1 MIAPVHLLSIAV
13 LTGVLSLCVLGSLA
27 RSGMAG
33 IRETIRAN
41 LLTLLAFFL
50 FGLQATEAPRWAS
63 ILLPN
68 MLISL
73 ALCAYYTGVR
83 RLLGQRVP
91 RRLMGVACA
100 AAWLALVGY
109 TYLDSQV
116 APRIVAMSTLQMGFM
131 FAVAVAVARGVPAN
145 RSRYSYYFVW
155 SVAMISGLTCALR
168 SILFATGVAQADFL
182 LQPTTWNIVFMT
194 LGVLAM
200 PCLTLGTIMII
211 HDRML
216 ADREHEASTDFLT
229 GLMSRKAWWL
239 QAERYCAQALR
250 TRRPLSLLLLDID
263 HFKRINDTHGH
274 AAGDAVLRHFGLLA
288 TATLRTGDHLGRVG
302 GRGIQ
307 RAVRRHAQRRGAG
320 GGATAAGFGAAHAL
334 RPRRQYHCVYL
345 QCRGGGLVA
354 GREPAGVFRARRP
367 HAVRGQAGR
376 TQSRAWAGHAPG
388 RARAAAGGR
397 LTWRRARRGG
407 DTVQL
412 SLREARVS
420 CFMMRSFSRCQS
432 FSRAVSRLSNSFLPR
447 PSAKSSL
454 MRPFL

>member
-100 AAWLALVGY
+100 AAWLALVAY

-302 GRGIQ
+302 GEEFSVLFADMRSDAVLEVAQ
-307 RAVRRHAQRRGAG
+307 RLLDSVRRTPCAHG
-320 GGATAAGFGAAHAL
+320 GSTIAYTFS
-334 RPRRQYHCVYL
+334 
-345 QCRGGGLVA
+345 
-354 GREPAGVFRARRP
+354 AGVVDWLPGENLQAFFERADRMLY
-367 HAVRGQAGR
+367 AAKQAGR
-376 TQSRAWAGHAPG
+376 NRVLGPGMHQAERAPLPV
-388 RARAAAGGR
+388 AA
-397 LTWRRARRGG
+397 
-407 DTVQL
+407 
-412 SLREARVS
+412 
-420 CFMMRSFSRCQS
+420 
-432 FSRAVSRLSNSFLPR
+432 
-447 PSAKSSL
+447 
-454 MRPFL
+454 

>member
-41 LLTLLAFFL
+41 LLTLLAVFL

-302 GRGIQ
+302 GEEFSVLFADMRSDAVLEVAQ
-307 RAVRRHAQRRGAG
+307 RLLDSVRRTPCAHG
-320 GGATAAGFGAAHAL
+320 GSTIAYTFS
-334 RPRRQYHCVYL
+334 
-345 QCRGGGLVA
+345 
-354 GREPAGVFRARRP
+354 AGVVDWLPGENLQAFFERADRMLY
-367 HAVRGQAGR
+367 AAKQAGR
-376 TQSRAWAGHAPG
+376 NRVLGPGMHQAERAPLPV
-388 RARAAAGGR
+388 AA
-397 LTWRRARRGG
+397 
-407 DTVQL
+407 
-412 SLREARVS
+412 
-420 CFMMRSFSRCQS
+420 
-432 FSRAVSRLSNSFLPR
+432 
-447 PSAKSSL
+447 
-454 MRPFL
+454 

>member
-50 FGLQATEAPRWAS
+50 FGLQATEAPRWLS
-63 ILLPN
+63 VLLPN
-68 MLISL
+68 MLVSL
-73 ALCAYYTGVR
+73 ALCAYYTGIR

-131 FAVAVAVARGVPAN
+131 FAVAVAVARGLPAN

-168 SILFATGVAQADFL
+168 AMLFATGVAQADFL

-302 GRGIQ
+302 GEEFSVLFADMRSDAVLEVAQ
-307 RAVRRHAQRRGAG
+307 RLLDSVRRTPCAHG
-320 GGATAAGFGAAHAL
+320 GSTIAYTFS
-334 RPRRQYHCVYL
+334 
-345 QCRGGGLVA
+345 
-354 GREPAGVFRARRP
+354 AGVVDWLPGENLQAFFERADRMLY
-367 HAVRGQAGR
+367 AAKQAGR
-376 TQSRAWAGHAPG
+376 NRVLGPGMHQAERAPLPV
-388 RARAAAGGR
+388 AA
-397 LTWRRARRGG
+397 
-407 DTVQL
+407 
-412 SLREARVS
+412 
-420 CFMMRSFSRCQS
+420 
-432 FSRAVSRLSNSFLPR
+432 
-447 PSAKSSL
+447 
-454 MRPFL
+454 

>member
-302 GRGIQ
+302 GEEFSVLFADMRSDAVLEVAQ
-307 RAVRRHAQRRGAG
+307 RLLDSVRRTPCAHG
-320 GGATAAGFGAAHAL
+320 GSTIAYTFS
-334 RPRRQYHCVYL
+334 
-345 QCRGGGLVA
+345 
-354 GREPAGVFRARRP
+354 AGVVDWLP
-367 HAVRGQAGR
+367 EI
-376 TQSRAWAGHAPG
+376 G
-388 RARAAAGGR
+388 RA
-397 LTWRRARRGG
+397 
-407 DTVQL
+407 
-412 SLREARVS
+412 SCRERV
-420 CFMMRSFSRCQS
+420 
-432 FSRAVSRLSNSFLPR
+432 
-447 PSAKSSL
+447 
-454 MRPFL
+454 

>member
-50 FGLQATEAPRWAS
+50 FGLQAAEAPRWAS

-302 GRGIQ
+302 GEEFSVLFADMRSDAVLEVAQ
-307 RAVRRHAQRRGAG
+307 RLLDSVRRTPCAHG
-320 GGATAAGFGAAHAL
+320 GSTI
-334 RPRRQYHCVYL
+334 VYTFS
-345 QCRGGGLVA
+345 
-354 GREPAGVFRARRP
+354 AGVVDWLPGENLQAFFERADRMLY
-367 HAVRGQAGR
+367 AAKQAGR
-376 TQSRAWAGHAPG
+376 NRVLGPGMHQAERAPLPV
-388 RARAAAGGR
+388 AA
-397 LTWRRARRGG
+397 
-407 DTVQL
+407 
-412 SLREARVS
+412 
-420 CFMMRSFSRCQS
+420 
-432 FSRAVSRLSNSFLPR
+432 
-447 PSAKSSL
+447 
-454 MRPFL
+454 

>member
-155 SVAMISGLTCALR
+155 SVATISGLTCALR

-302 GRGIQ
+302 GEEFSVLFADMRSDAVLEVAQ
-307 RAVRRHAQRRGAG
+307 RLLDSVRRTPCAHG
-320 GGATAAGFGAAHAL
+320 GSTIAYTFS
-334 RPRRQYHCVYL
+334 
-345 QCRGGGLVA
+345 
-354 GREPAGVFRARRP
+354 AGVVDWLPGENLQAFFERADRMLY
-367 HAVRGQAGR
+367 AAKQAGR
-376 TQSRAWAGHAPG
+376 NRVLGPGMHQAERAPLPV
-388 RARAAAGGR
+388 AA
-397 LTWRRARRGG
+397 
-407 DTVQL
+407 
-412 SLREARVS
+412 
-420 CFMMRSFSRCQS
+420 
-432 FSRAVSRLSNSFLPR
+432 
-447 PSAKSSL
+447 
-454 MRPFL
+454 

>member
-200 PCLTLGTIMII
+200 PSLTLGTIMII

-263 HFKRINDTHGH
+263 HFKRINDSHGH

-302 GRGIQ
+302 GEEFSVLFADMRSDAVLEVAQ
-307 RAVRRHAQRRGAG
+307 RLLDSVRRTPCAHG
-320 GGATAAGFGAAHAL
+320 GSTIAYTFS
-334 RPRRQYHCVYL
+334 
-345 QCRGGGLVA
+345 
-354 GREPAGVFRARRP
+354 AGVVDWLPGENLQAFFERADRMLY
-367 HAVRGQAGR
+367 AAKQAGR
-376 TQSRAWAGHAPG
+376 NRVLGPGMHQAERAPLPV
-388 RARAAAGGR
+388 AA
-397 LTWRRARRGG
+397 
-407 DTVQL
+407 
-412 SLREARVS
+412 
-420 CFMMRSFSRCQS
+420 
-432 FSRAVSRLSNSFLPR
+432 
-447 PSAKSSL
+447 
-454 MRPFL
+454 

>member
-13 LTGVLSLCVLGSLA
+13 LTGVLSLCVLGSLV

-50 FGLQATEAPRWAS
+50 FGLQATEAPRWLS

-73 ALCAYYTGVR
+73 ALCAYYAGIR
-83 RLLGQRVP
+83 RLLGQRLP
-91 RRLMGVACA
+91 RHLMALACA
-100 AAWLALVGY
+100 VAWLALVGY
-109 TYLDSQV
+109 TYLDNQV
-116 APRIVAMSTLQMGFM
+116 APRIAAMSVLQMGFM
-131 FAVAVAVARGVPAN
+131 VAVAMAVVRALPVN

-155 SVAMISGLTCALR
+155 SVAMISALTCALR
-168 SILFATGVAQADFL
+168 ATLFATGVAQAEFL
-182 LQPTTWNIVFMT
+182 LQPTTWNIAFMT

-302 GRGIQ
+302 GEEFGVLFADMRSDAVMEVAD
-307 RAVRRHAQRRGAG
+307 RLLDSVRRTPCAHG
-320 GGATAAGFGAAHAL
+320 GSTIAYAFS
-334 RPRRQYHCVYL
+334 
-345 QCRGGGLVA
+345 
-354 GREPAGVFRARRP
+354 AGVADWLPGENLQAFFERADRMLY
-367 HAVRGQAGR
+367 AAKQAGR
-376 TQSRAWAGHAPG
+376 NRVLGPGMGPAERAPLPV
-388 RARAAAGGR
+388 AA
-397 LTWRRARRGG
+397 
-407 DTVQL
+407 
-412 SLREARVS
+412 
-420 CFMMRSFSRCQS
+420 
-432 FSRAVSRLSNSFLPR
+432 
-447 PSAKSSL
+447 
-454 MRPFL
+454 

>member
-1 MIAPVHLLSIAV
+1 MIAPVHLLLIAV
-13 LTGVLSLCVLGSLA
+13 LTGVLSLCVLGSLV

-41 LLTLLAFFL
+41 LLTLSAFFL
-50 FGLQATEAPRWAS
+50 FGLQATEAPRWLS
-63 ILLPN
+63 IVLPN
-68 MLISL
+68 LLIGL
-73 ALCAYYTGVR
+73 ALCAYYTGIR

-91 RRLMGVACA
+91 RHLMGLACV
-100 AAWLALVGY
+100 AAWLTLAGY

-116 APRIVAMSTLQMGFM
+116 GPRIVAMSTLQMGFM
-131 FAVAVAVARGVPAN
+131 FAVAAAVWRGLPAN

-155 SVAMISGLTCALR
+155 SVAMISALTCALR
-168 SILFATGVAQADFL
+168 SVLFASAVAQADFL

-274 AAGDAVLRHFGLLA
+274 TAGDAVLRHFGLLA
-288 TATLRTGDHLGRVG
+288 TATLRTGDHVGRVG
-302 GRGIQ
+302 GEEFSVLFADMRSDAVMEVAE
-307 RAVRRHAQRRGAG
+307 RLLDSVRRTPCAHG
-320 GGATAAGFGAAHAL
+320 GSTIAYTFS
-334 RPRRQYHCVYL
+334 
-345 QCRGGGLVA
+345 
-354 GREPAGVFRARRP
+354 AGVADWLPGENLQAFFERADRTLY
-367 HAVRGQAGR
+367 AAKQAGR
-376 TQSRAWAGHAPG
+376 NRVLGPGANPAERAPLPT
-388 RARAAAGGR
+388 AA
-397 LTWRRARRGG
+397 
-407 DTVQL
+407 
-412 SLREARVS
+412 
-420 CFMMRSFSRCQS
+420 
-432 FSRAVSRLSNSFLPR
+432 
-447 PSAKSSL
+447 
-454 MRPFL
+454 

>member
-216 ADREHEASTDFLT
+216 ADREHEASTDFLA

-302 GRGIQ
+302 GEEFSVLFADMRSDAVLEVAQ
-307 RAVRRHAQRRGAG
+307 RLLDSVRRTPCAHG
-320 GGATAAGFGAAHAL
+320 GSTIAYTFS
-334 RPRRQYHCVYL
+334 
-345 QCRGGGLVA
+345 
-354 GREPAGVFRARRP
+354 AGVVDWLPGENLQAFFERADRMLY
-367 HAVRGQAGR
+367 AAKQAGR
-376 TQSRAWAGHAPG
+376 NRVLGPGMHQAERAPLPV
-388 RARAAAGGR
+388 AA
-397 LTWRRARRGG
+397 
-407 DTVQL
+407 
-412 SLREARVS
+412 
-420 CFMMRSFSRCQS
+420 
-432 FSRAVSRLSNSFLPR
+432 
-447 PSAKSSL
+447 
-454 MRPFL
+454 

>member
-50 FGLQATEAPRWAS
+50 FGLQATEAPRGLS
-63 ILLPN
+63 VLLPN
-68 MLISL
+68 MLVSL
-73 ALCAYYTGVR
+73 ALCAYYTGIR

-131 FAVAVAVARGVPAN
+131 FAVAVAVARGLPAN

-168 SILFATGVAQADFL
+168 AMLFATGVAQADFL

-302 GRGIQ
+302 GEEFSVLFADMRSDAVLEVAQ
-307 RAVRRHAQRRGAG
+307 RLLDSVRRTPCAHG
-320 GGATAAGFGAAHAL
+320 GSTIAYTFS
-334 RPRRQYHCVYL
+334 
-345 QCRGGGLVA
+345 
-354 GREPAGVFRARRP
+354 AGVVDWLPGENLQAFFERADRMLY
-367 HAVRGQAGR
+367 AAKQAGR
-376 TQSRAWAGHAPG
+376 NRVLGPGMHQAERAPLPV
-388 RARAAAGGR
+388 AA
-397 LTWRRARRGG
+397 
-407 DTVQL
+407 
-412 SLREARVS
+412 
-420 CFMMRSFSRCQS
+420 
-432 FSRAVSRLSNSFLPR
+432 
-447 PSAKSSL
+447 
-454 MRPFL
+454 

>member
-239 QAERYCAQALR
+239 QGERYCAHALR
-250 TRRPLSLLLLDID
+250 TRRPLTLMVLDID

-288 TATLRTGDHLGRVG
+288 TATLRTGDHVGRVG
-302 GRGIQ
+302 GEEFSVLFADMRSDAVLEVAQ
-307 RAVRRHAQRRGAG
+307 RLLDSVRRTPCAHG
-320 GGATAAGFGAAHAL
+320 GSTIAYTFS
-334 RPRRQYHCVYL
+334 
-345 QCRGGGLVA
+345 
-354 GREPAGVFRARRP
+354 AGVVDWLPGENLQAFFERADRMLY
-367 HAVRGQAGR
+367 AAKQAGR
-376 TQSRAWAGHAPG
+376 NRVLGPGMHQAERAPLPV
-388 RARAAAGGR
+388 AA
-397 LTWRRARRGG
+397 
-407 DTVQL
+407 
-412 SLREARVS
+412 
-420 CFMMRSFSRCQS
+420 
-432 FSRAVSRLSNSFLPR
+432 
-447 PSAKSSL
+447 
-454 MRPFL
+454 

>member
-302 GRGIQ
+302 GEEFSVLFADMRSD
-307 RAVRRHAQRRGAG
+307 AVLEVAQRLLDSERRTPCAHG
-320 GGATAAGFGAAHAL
+320 GSTIAYTFS
-334 RPRRQYHCVYL
+334 
-345 QCRGGGLVA
+345 
-354 GREPAGVFRARRP
+354 AGVVDWLPGENLQAFFERADRMLY
-367 HAVRGQAGR
+367 AAKQAGR
-376 TQSRAWAGHAPG
+376 NRVLGPGMHQAERAPLPV
-388 RARAAAGGR
+388 AA
-397 LTWRRARRGG
+397 
-407 DTVQL
+407 
-412 SLREARVS
+412 
-420 CFMMRSFSRCQS
+420 
-432 FSRAVSRLSNSFLPR
+432 
-447 PSAKSSL
+447 
-454 MRPFL
+454 

>member
-1 MIAPVHLLSIAV
+1 MIAPVHLLLIAV
-13 LTGVLSLCVLGSLA
+13 LTGVLSLCVLGSLV

-41 LLTLLAFFL
+41 LLTLSAFFL
-50 FGLQATEAPRWAS
+50 FGLQATEAPRWLS
-63 ILLPN
+63 IVLPN
-68 MLISL
+68 MLIGL
-73 ALCAYYTGVR
+73 ALCAYYTGIR

-91 RRLMGVACA
+91 RHLMGLACV
-100 AAWLALVGY
+100 AAWLALAGY

-116 APRIVAMSTLQMGFM
+116 GPRIVAMSTLQMGFM
-131 FAVAVAVARGVPAN
+131 FAVAAAVWRGLPAN

-155 SVAMISGLTCALR
+155 SVAMISALTCALR
-168 SILFATGVAQADFL
+168 SVLFASAVAQADFL

-288 TATLRTGDHLGRVG
+288 TATLRTGDHVGRVG
-302 GRGIQ
+302 GEEFSVLFADMRSDAVMEVAE
-307 RAVRRHAQRRGAG
+307 RLLDSVRRTPCAHG
-320 GGATAAGFGAAHAL
+320 GSTIAYTFS
-334 RPRRQYHCVYL
+334 
-345 QCRGGGLVA
+345 
-354 GREPAGVFRARRP
+354 AGVADWLPGENLQAFFERADRTLY
-367 HAVRGQAGR
+367 AAKQAGR
-376 TQSRAWAGHAPG
+376 NRVLGPGANPAERAPLPT
-388 RARAAAGGR
+388 AA
-397 LTWRRARRGG
+397 
-407 DTVQL
+407 
-412 SLREARVS
+412 
-420 CFMMRSFSRCQS
+420 
-432 FSRAVSRLSNSFLPR
+432 
-447 PSAKSSL
+447 
-454 MRPFL
+454 

>member
-50 FGLQATEAPRWAS
+50 FGLQATQAPRWAS

-73 ALCAYYTGVR
+73 ALCAYYTGIR

-131 FAVAVAVARGVPAN
+131 FAVAMAVARGLPAN

-155 SVAMISGLTCALR
+155 SVATISGLTCALR

-302 GRGIQ
+302 GEEFSVLFADMRSDAVLEVAQ
-307 RAVRRHAQRRGAG
+307 RLLDSVRRTPCAHG
-320 GGATAAGFGAAHAL
+320 GSTIAYTFS
-334 RPRRQYHCVYL
+334 
-345 QCRGGGLVA
+345 
-354 GREPAGVFRARRP
+354 AGVVDWLPGENLQAFFERADRMLY
-367 HAVRGQAGR
+367 AAKQAGR
-376 TQSRAWAGHAPG
+376 NRVLGPGMHQAERAPLPV
-388 RARAAAGGR
+388 AA
-397 LTWRRARRGG
+397 
-407 DTVQL
+407 
-412 SLREARVS
+412 
-420 CFMMRSFSRCQS
+420 
-432 FSRAVSRLSNSFLPR
+432 
-447 PSAKSSL
+447 
-454 MRPFL
+454 

>member
-131 FAVAVAVARGVPAN
+131 FTVAVAVARGVPAN

-302 GRGIQ
+302 GEEFSVLFADMRSDAVLEVAQ
-307 RAVRRHAQRRGAG
+307 RLLDSVRRTPCAHG
-320 GGATAAGFGAAHAL
+320 GSTIAYTFS
-334 RPRRQYHCVYL
+334 
-345 QCRGGGLVA
+345 
-354 GREPAGVFRARRP
+354 AGVVDWLPGENLQAFFERADRMLY
-367 HAVRGQAGR
+367 AAKQAGR
-376 TQSRAWAGHAPG
+376 NRVLGPGMHQAERAPLPV
-388 RARAAAGGR
+388 AA
-397 LTWRRARRGG
+397 
-407 DTVQL
+407 
-412 SLREARVS
+412 
-420 CFMMRSFSRCQS
+420 
-432 FSRAVSRLSNSFLPR
+432 
-447 PSAKSSL
+447 
-454 MRPFL
+454 

>member
-155 SVAMISGLTCALR
+155 SVAMISGPTCALR

-302 GRGIQ
+302 GEEFSVLFADMRSDAVLEVAQ
-307 RAVRRHAQRRGAG
+307 RLLDSVRRTPCAHG
-320 GGATAAGFGAAHAL
+320 GSTIAYTFS
-334 RPRRQYHCVYL
+334 
-345 QCRGGGLVA
+345 
-354 GREPAGVFRARRP
+354 AGVVDWLPGENLQAFFERADRMLY
-367 HAVRGQAGR
+367 AAKQAGR
-376 TQSRAWAGHAPG
+376 NRVLGPGMHQAERAPLPV
-388 RARAAAGGR
+388 AA
-397 LTWRRARRGG
+397 
-407 DTVQL
+407 
-412 SLREARVS
+412 
-420 CFMMRSFSRCQS
+420 
-432 FSRAVSRLSNSFLPR
+432 
-447 PSAKSSL
+447 
-454 MRPFL
+454 

>member
-91 RRLMGVACA
+91 RGLMGVACA
-100 AAWLALVGY
+100 AAWLALVAY

-302 GRGIQ
+302 GEEFSVLFADMRSDAVLEVAQ
-307 RAVRRHAQRRGAG
+307 RLLDSVRRTPCAHG
-320 GGATAAGFGAAHAL
+320 GSTIAYTFS
-334 RPRRQYHCVYL
+334 
-345 QCRGGGLVA
+345 
-354 GREPAGVFRARRP
+354 AGVVDWLPGENLQAFFERADRMLY
-367 HAVRGQAGR
+367 AAKQAGR
-376 TQSRAWAGHAPG
+376 NRVLGPGMHQAERAPLPV
-388 RARAAAGGR
+388 AA
-397 LTWRRARRGG
+397 
-407 DTVQL
+407 
-412 SLREARVS
+412 
-420 CFMMRSFSRCQS
+420 
-432 FSRAVSRLSNSFLPR
+432 
-447 PSAKSSL
+447 
-454 MRPFL
+454 

>member
-100 AAWLALVGY
+100 AAWLALAGY

-302 GRGIQ
+302 GEEFSVLFADMRSDAVLEVAQ
-307 RAVRRHAQRRGAG
+307 RLLDSVRRTPCAHG
-320 GGATAAGFGAAHAL
+320 GSTIAYTFS
-334 RPRRQYHCVYL
+334 
-345 QCRGGGLVA
+345 
-354 GREPAGVFRARRP
+354 AGVVDWLPGENLQAFFERADRMLY
-367 HAVRGQAGR
+367 AAKQAGR
-376 TQSRAWAGHAPG
+376 NRVLGPGMHQAERAPLSV
-388 RARAAAGGR
+388 AA
-397 LTWRRARRGG
+397 
-407 DTVQL
+407 
-412 SLREARVS
+412 
-420 CFMMRSFSRCQS
+420 
-432 FSRAVSRLSNSFLPR
+432 
-447 PSAKSSL
+447 
-454 MRPFL
+454 

>member
-41 LLTLLAFFL
+41 LLTLLALFL
-50 FGLQATEAPRWAS
+50 FGLQATAAPRWLS
-63 ILLPN
+63 VLLPN
-68 MLISL
+68 MLVSL
-73 ALCAYYTGVR
+73 ALCAYYTGIR

-131 FAVAVAVARGVPAN
+131 FAVAVAVARGLPAN

-168 SILFATGVAQADFL
+168 AALFATGVAQAEFL

-200 PCLTLGTIMII
+200 PCLTLGTIMMI

-250 TRRPLSLLLLDID
+250 TRRPLALLLLDID

-302 GRGIQ
+302 GEEFSVLFADMRSDAVLEVAQ
-307 RAVRRHAQRRGAG
+307 RLLDSVRRTPCAHG
-320 GGATAAGFGAAHAL
+320 GSTIAYTFS
-334 RPRRQYHCVYL
+334 
-345 QCRGGGLVA
+345 
-354 GREPAGVFRARRP
+354 AGVVDWLPGENLQAFFERADRMLY
-367 HAVRGQAGR
+367 AAKQAGR
-376 TQSRAWAGHAPG
+376 NRVLGPGTHQAERAPLPV
-388 RARAAAGGR
+388 AA
-397 LTWRRARRGG
+397 
-407 DTVQL
+407 
-412 SLREARVS
+412 
-420 CFMMRSFSRCQS
+420 
-432 FSRAVSRLSNSFLPR
+432 
-447 PSAKSSL
+447 
-454 MRPFL
+454 